1 MSALLNMW
9 NKVSSKPG
17 GKWLFTRGVCLKAP
31 YFGTIKPMF
40 QELSADKAVVTFR
53 ERRAVHNHIKTV
65 HAIAMCNSAELAG
78 GLLCDVATP
87 KGMRWIPKGMT
98 VEYKNIAKG
107 KLTATATIE
116 KIEVGEAREVIT
128 PVSVTNE
135 AGVEVFRAEIK
146 MWVSPSKKKAA

>member
-1 MSALLNMW
+1 MSQLLNMW
-9 NKVSSKPG
+9 NKVSTKPG
-17 GKWLFTRGVCLKAP
+17 GKWLFTRAVCMKAP
-31 YFGTIKPMF
+31 YFGTIKPAF
-40 QELSADKAVVTFR
+40 QELGPTKAVVTFN

-135 AGVEVFRAEIK
+135 EGVEVFRAEIK
-146 MWVSPSKKKAA
+146 MWVSPTKKKAA